1 MSMMNPDDAFKK
13 PLGVRGVI
21 IALLVMVLWFVVAAV
36 VSTVAQV
43 WLSRSVAHV
52 IGHMA
57 GAVLFGALMHRA
69 VYTRSG
75 AGEQAI

>member
-1 MSMMNPDDAFKK
+1 
-13 PLGVRGVI
+13 
-21 IALLVMVLWFVVAAV
+21 
-36 VSTVAQV
+36 V